1 MLGKNRIDKEENG
14 ITFVPLERGYD
25 SLTPAF
31 ATNALINYKA
41 TSSKQQGVIVNPS
54 IAVEANEALKQ
65 HNSL

>member
-25 SLTPAF
+25 RLTPAY

-41 TSSKQQGVIVNPS
+41 TSSQK
-54 IAVEANEALKQ
+54 
-65 HNSL
+65 

>member
-25 SLTPAF
+25 RLTPAY

-41 TSSKQQGVIVNPS
+41 TSS
-54 IAVEANEALKQ
+54 IAVEANEAQKQ
-65 HNSL
+65 HNSLCPSTL